1 MFGLEPCR
9 ESCAFGLHA
18 VRMKILMGIK
28 TVFNGRDTFKT
39 LLCFYIRETIN
50 KYSKIVDQEASAG
63 SVVGV
68 ELAKL
73 DLIKYLER

>member
-1 MFGLEPCR
+1 MIFGLEPLR

-18 VRMKILMGIK
+18 VRMRMLMGIK
-28 TVFNGRDTFKT
+28 TVFIGRDAFMD
-39 LLCFYIRETIN
+39 N

>member
-1 MFGLEPCR
+1 
-9 ESCAFGLHA
+9 
-18 VRMKILMGIK
+18 MKMLMGIK
-28 TVFNGRDTFKT
+28 TVFNGRDAFKD
-39 LLCFYIRETIN
+39 N
-50 KYSKIVDQEASAG
+50 KYSKIKDQEASAG

>member
-1 MFGLEPCR
+1 MFGLEPLR
-9 ESCAFGLHA
+9 ESCAFGVHA
-18 VRMKILMGIK
+18 VRMLMSIK
-28 TVFNGRDTFKT
+28 TVFNIRDAFMD
-39 LLCFYIRETIN
+39 N

>member
-1 MFGLEPCR
+1 MMFGLEPCR

-18 VRMKILMGIK
+18 VRMKMLMGIK
-28 TVFNGRDTFKT
+28 TVFNGRDAFKD
-39 LLCFYIRETIN
+39 N
-50 KYSKIVDQEASAG
+50 KYSKIKDQEASVG

>member
-1 MFGLEPCR
+1 MLSRP
-9 ESCAFGLHA
+9 
-18 VRMKILMGIK
+18 
-28 TVFNGRDTFKT
+28 
-39 LLCFYIRETIN
+39 LLCFYILETIN
-50 KYSKIVDQEASAG
+50 KYNKIVDQEASVG